1 MTSDDWSGS
10 RPSAAEE
17 FVLMD
22 LVGMVRRHWKALLTP
37 VIVVPLLAVLYLHLA
52 TYRYRADLAVAPPQ
66 TSSSGSLGSSLG
78 GGLGGLAALAG
89 VGGASNAGGLNFQ
102 LYREGIMQR
111 ETAEALARDDWVLQS
126 IFQSEWDAQR
136 KVWAEPDT
144 PVRTIRNALIGLL
157 GVQGRGWSA
166 PDAARLQDH
175 IMEKVSVTTNSKSP
189 VVMVS
194 YTHPDPVFAARFLD
208 RIHAVVDA
216 DLRQRLLARTG
227 ENIGYLSAKLQ
238 QVTIAE
244 HRQALSQALS
254 EQEKLRMTASS
265 TVAFAAEPYGRASAT
280 RRPVSPN
287 PVVALA
293 VGVGLGV
300 VLGIIAV
307 LWMELVVGRSNRPDG
322 AKAAP

>member
-1 MTSDDWSGS
+1 
-10 RPSAAEE
+10 
-17 FVLMD
+17 
-22 LVGMVRRHWKALLTP
+22 MVRRQWKAFLAP
-37 VIVVPLLAVLYLHLA
+37 VIVAPLLGVVYLHVA

-102 LYREGIMQR
+102 LYREGILQR
-111 ETAEALARDDWVLQS
+111 GTAEALARDDWVMRS
-126 IFQSEWDAQR
+126 IFHSEWDADR
-136 KVWAEPDT
+136 RVWVEPAS
-144 PVRTIRNALIGLL
+144 PVRTLRNALIGFL
-157 GVQGRGWSA
+157 GVQGRNWSP

-175 IMEKVSVTTNSKSP
+175 ILEEVSVTTNSKSP
-189 VVMVS
+189 VVTIS
-194 YTHPDPVFAARFLD
+194 YSHPDPVFASRFLD

-216 DLRQRLLARTG
+216 DLKQRLLARTG
-227 ENIGYLSAKLQ
+227 ENISYLSAKLQ
-238 QVTIAE
+238 KVTIAE

-287 PVVALA
+287 PIVVLA
-293 VGVGLGV
+293 VGVGLGF

-307 LWMELVVGRSNRPDG
+307 LWMELVVGRSN
-322 AKAAP
+322 APEPANHPR